1 VFFYFFFPARSLA
14 RVPAWGCFANANA
27 MLPDAVRHADAEER
41 VPVTPAVS
49 RGGQGS
55 RVRFGVVARLG
66 GKGER
71 HGAVVNHRSLARHGL
86 IDVVM

>member
-1 VFFYFFFPARSLA
+1 
-14 RVPAWGCFANANA
+14 

-66 GKGER
+66 GKGKDT
-71 HGAVVNHRSLARHGL
+71 VQWL
-86 IDVVM
+86 ITVRWQGTA